1 MGGGK
6 REREGGEEG
15 EATTLVD
22 FYLYF
27 AFELYGISCGFT
39 GLEVYSLNTGTGTGT
54 VTLAWPGQR
63 VVYSLLGQTRAS
75 LLKTSLTCL
84 PWWLPPLALLLLL
97 LGDVLSLRPHCCR
110 V

>member
-39 GLEVYSLNTGTGTGT
+39 GLEMYSLNTGTGT
-54 VTLAWPGQR
+54 VTLAWPTGR
-63 VVYSLLGQTRAS
+63 ILTSGSDEGVVAEDIVDMFALVAAAAGAAAAAAGRRLVLEA
-75 LLKTSLTCL
+75 
-84 PWWLPPLALLLLL
+84 ALL
-97 LGDVLSLRPHCCR
+97 
-110 V
+110 